1 MKFFQLAAQWPT
13 HVKHFPV
20 GIFGYTKPVWPRP
33 PSTPPPPDSPLHLLQ
48 RIRGK
53 ANGPPAV
60 IVFLW
65 KSYWLTQPRVQ
76 THKFHVVNWMFFVFF
91 LMLMLGVVVVFLHT
105 TKKEQVLFC
114 KICATASEVF
124 WGLFDNLPHFDNGSC
139 VCTLFLLTFYYFC
152 EILHL
157 LLLYRQWRSVMVM
170 CSGVCE
176 IVWDRV
182 CVCCWKL
189 EYCCESRWN
198 PSLLTQCSV
207 FLLVP
212 LLFSKRS
219 IFIER
224 NGKFCLPRCF

>member
-1 MKFFQLAAQWPT
+1 MEWSGTMWSFSSSLPSGQHMSSISRWESLVTLSPCDPGC
-13 HVKHFPV
+13 H
-20 GIFGYTKPVWPRP
+20 P
-33 PSTPPPPDSPLHLLQ
+33 PNRHQTLRCTCLTERLQ

-53 ANGPPAV
+53 KKTAV

-65 KSYWLTQPRVQ
+65 KSCWLTSTCSIHKMFMLSIWCFWCCWVLLLFFTHYKKNKYYFVRFVLPPRRY
-76 THKFHVVNWMFFVFF
+76 F
-91 LMLMLGVVVVFLHT
+91 
-105 TKKEQVLFC
+105 
-114 KICATASEVF
+114 EV
-124 WGLFDNLPHFDNGSC
+124 FDNLPHFDNGSC

-212 LLFSKRS
+212 LLSEK
-219 IFIER
+219 
-224 NGKFCLPRCF
+224 GKFL